1 MASMDAITV
10 QTVLGRHQ
18 PCAFTPTQNSL
29 STQTRMP
36 QRMRELNPFTM
47 SLKSQDTEKI
57 VQSQT
62 NSLLQTV
69 LHKEFVALT
78 IKHLP
83 ASNASC
89 TVVSLT

>member
-1 MASMDAITV
+1 MDAITV
-10 QTVLGRHQ
+10 QTVLGRHITSTNYQ

-36 QRMRELNPFTM
+36 QRMRELSPFTM

-57 VQSQT
+57 VQSQS

-69 LHKEFVALT
+69 LHKVFSGAHYQTSL
-78 IKHLP
+78 
-83 ASNASC
+83 N
-89 TVVSLT
+89 VSLMHS